1 MSSSVFVSC
10 SSDDNVTKEVEVT
23 KEQQLLAK
31 WTAREIDLNL
41 QLGDNIIADEIG
53 TDITNELELYFEF
66 EENNVVNLYQKQFY
80 NGAIIDVTGTYK
92 ITDSEI
98 SVNFSGQPQI
108 FVYEL
113 NDDKLSLTINTEEM
127 YEGEVLKMKMTYH
140 LYK

>member
-66 EENNVVNLYQKQFY
+66 EENNVVNLYQKQFH
-80 NGAIIDVTGTYK
+80 NGAVIDVTGTYT

-108 FVYEL
+108 FEYEL